1 MYRQSPSRKG
11 EQALNSIDKAHSYH
25 IYITTIRCPPCRLSM
40 IMADFETTIED
51 ETSTA
56 VLLDI
61 LKQKLQERRRG
72 EEGMCQIGEIRRKFW
87 EDPVLL
93 DLFRQHGDEFVAAS
107 EDVDRVRARLLALK
121 QQGQSLKPLAC
132 IYILLIM
139 AASILLFFYSD
150 FSPCLLALQWPRER
164 LSCPA
169 RRV

>member
-1 MYRQSPSRKG
+1 M
-11 EQALNSIDKAHSYH
+11 
-25 IYITTIRCPPCRLSM
+25 
-40 IMADFETTIED
+40 TTIED
-51 ETSTA
+51 ETSTT

-61 LKQKLQERRRG
+61 LKQKLQDRRRG
-72 EEGMCQIGEIRRKFW
+72 EEGMCQIGQIRENFW

-93 DLFRQHGDEFVAAS
+93 DLFRQHGGEFVAAS
-107 EDVDRVRARLLALK
+107 QDVRRVRARLLALK
-121 QQGQSLKPLAC
+121 QQGQSLKPLAS

>member
-1 MYRQSPSRKG
+1 MYRQSQLERERTSR
-11 EQALNSIDKAHSYH
+11 ELALNSIDKAQRYH
-25 IYITTIRCPPCRLSM
+25 RCHCPPCHLM
-40 IMADFETTIED
+40 EDFEEKTIEE
-51 ETSTA
+51 ETSTT

-61 LKQKLQERRRG
+61 LKQKLQEKRRRK
-72 EEGMCQIGEIRRKFW
+72 EAKCQIGQIRRDFW

-93 DLFRQHGDEFVAAS
+93 DLFRQHGREFVAAS
-107 EDVDRVRARLLALK
+107 EDIDRVRARLLALK
-121 QQGQSLKPLAC
+121 QQGQSLKPLAS

>member
-1 MYRQSPSRKG
+1 
-11 EQALNSIDKAHSYH
+11 
-25 IYITTIRCPPCRLSM
+25 
-40 IMADFETTIED
+40 MADFETTIED

-121 QQGQSLKPLAC
+121 QQGQSLKPLAS